1 MEITVYSSDVPAG
14 VPGRLE
20 KMLPEVFSEL
30 PGPLREALAGLAEP
44 LELRAGETIYEE
56 GDAADALFFLEEGWV
71 RLYRL
76 EADGREA
83 TVLVLEPGELFG
95 EEALAGEGTRA
106 TGAET
111 LAPSRVLRF
120 EREGFLRLWRE
131 HGQLALWT
139 LARLAERLR
148 GAQRRYRERRY
159 HEVLPRLARL
169 LIEQMRPGR
178 EGLEVTLSHEQ
189 MGHLVGAS
197 RDTVTRALGELAMR
211 DLLEI
216 NYRRIVILD
225 VEAVRALAL
234 ERGGAS

>member
-1 MEITVYSSDVPAG
+1 
-14 VPGRLE
+14 
-20 KMLPEVFSEL
+20 MLPEVFSEL
-30 PGPLREALAGLAEP
+30 PEPLREALAELAEP
-44 LELRAGETIYEE
+44 LVLRAGKTIYEE

-76 EADGREA
+76 EADGREV
-83 TVLVLEPGELFG
+83 TTLVLDPGELFG
-95 EEALAGEGTRA
+95 EEALAEGRPRA
-106 TGAET
+106 TGAEA
-111 LAPSRVLRF
+111 LAASRVLRF
-120 EREGFLRLWRE
+120 ERAAFLRLWRE
-131 HGQLALWT
+131 HEALAPWT
-139 LARLAERLR
+139 LARLVERLHA
-148 GAQRRYRERRY
+148 AQRRYRERRY
-159 HEVLPRLARL
+159 YEVLPRLARL

-178 EGLEVTLSHEQ
+178 EGLEVTLSHRQ

-234 ERGGAS
+234 DRGGPV